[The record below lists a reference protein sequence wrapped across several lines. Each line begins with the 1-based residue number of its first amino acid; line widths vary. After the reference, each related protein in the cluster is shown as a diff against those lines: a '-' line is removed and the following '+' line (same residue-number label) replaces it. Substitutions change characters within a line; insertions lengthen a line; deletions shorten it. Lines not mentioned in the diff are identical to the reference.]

1 MTQRGIVYLVGAGPG
16 DPGLLTIRGRELLR
30 TCDAV
35 VYDALVS
42 EQLLATELGG
52 RDVERHFMGKR
63 GGQGG
68 SARQEEIEALLVK
81 LAREGRRVVRL
92 KGGDPFVFGR
102 GGEEALT
109 LAREGI
115 AFEIVPGVTAGIAA
129 PAYAGIPVTHRG
141 RSTAVAFVTGHED
154 PDKTTS
160 TIDWRSLAHV
170 DTLVLYMGV
179 RTLPAVIAE
188 LVAAGRSPR
197 MPAAVIERGTLPSQ
211 RVVTGTLETIVQQA
225 RDAGI
230 EAPAISVIGD
240 VVALRD
246 DIEWWSRRPL
256 AGKRIV
262 VTRARAQ
269 ASTLALQLREL
280 GANVLEMPAIRIE
293 VLDVAPLH
301 RALDALASYQ
311 WVVFTSQNTV
321 DVVWRALRERGGDAR
336 SFAGARIA
344 AIGPATAEALLACG
358 IAPDLVPRT
367 YVGEALADALRDT
380 GDVKG
385 GRVLLARADSARD
398 VVPDVL
404 RASGAHV
411 DAIAV
416 YRTVADSHGAA
427 DVQSRL
433 LAGEVDLVTVTSS
446 STVRYFVD
454 AVGEGAARA
463 APLASSGPV
472 TSATARELGLTIGVE
487 ATEASVSAL
496 VEAAVG
502 FLGAPKQQVP
512 EG

>member
-1 MTQRGIVYLVGAGPG
+1 MTRRGIVYLVGAGPG

-52 RDVERHFMGKR
+52 RDVERHFVGKR

-102 GGEEALT
+102 GGEEAQT

-141 RSTAVAFVTGHED
+141 RATSVVFVTGHED
-154 PDKTTS
+154 PDKTAS
-160 TIDWRSLAHV
+160 TIDWRGLAQV

-179 RTLPAVIAE
+179 RTLPAVIAD
-188 LVAAGRSPR
+188 LVAAGRSPSTA
-197 MPAAVIERGTLPSQ
+197 AAVIERGTLPSQ
-211 RVVTGTLETIVQQA
+211 RVVTGALGTIVQQA
-225 RDAGI
+225 HDAGI
-230 EAPAISVIGD
+230 EAPAIAVIGD

-246 DIEWWSRRPL
+246 DIDWWSRRPL

-269 ASTLALQLREL
+269 ASTLAMHLREL
-280 GANVLEMPAIRIE
+280 GADVLEMPTIRIE
-293 VLDVAPLH
+293 PLDVAPLL
-301 RALDALASYQ
+301 RALDVIASYQ

-321 DVVWRALRERGGDAR
+321 EVVWRALRERGGDAR
-336 SFAGARIA
+336 SFAGTRIA
-344 AIGPATAEALLACG
+344 AIGPATAEALLSCG
-358 IAPDLVPRT
+358 IASDLVPPT
-367 YVGEALADALRDT
+367 YVGEALADALREAA
-380 GDVKG
+380 DVRG
-385 GRVLLARADSARD
+385 ARVLLARAESARD

-427 DVQSRL
+427 GVRSRL

-454 AVGEGAARA
+454 AVGDDAARA
-463 APLASSGPV
+463 APLASIGPI
-472 TSATARELGLTIGVE
+472 TTATARALGLTIAVD

-496 VEAAVG
+496 VDAVVR
-502 FLGAPKQQVP
+502 FLGGPKQEVP